1 MAEAVRVPRQGRPKN
16 RAKEKKRKSTQESQ
30 VQEPDDVFLPPVPE
44 VSSPDSKKQ
53 VEHPGEFTEICL
65 CDEAEGEKATNDVCD
80 IPQGNLPSAGEGSS
94 ATLEPP
100 TAAEVL
106 KADPSHEECE
116 GDVEKS
122 GEGKLDEPQ
131 SPVEAAAGGSG
142 TSVLSGT
149 FHSHAVGSGA
159 ALGFVEDKGTE
170 NLDDAHNRLVC
181 SSEKLPSHLSQLSK
195 TSRTCFQ
202 HPGLKP
208 IYPDLAADLS
218 YERTTVIAVEP
229 LLHSER
235 LYPELPTEPE
245 LVPFTREQLKIF
257 EPCSWLE
264 NVDSYAEEF
273 ESMAHQDRH
282 EFYELLLNYMR
293 CRKQLLLAE
302 AELQVMTT
310 DCQNV
315 KGRLWIIKEEQK
327 TVQGV
332 CADQCKVTGH
342 HRYQRVELNENVLG
356 ELKKLFEA
364 KAEHVHQ
371 ALALHLYTS
380 VLAQLQVESYIYKLL
395 SSSTLLR
402 SVALQQKEQA
412 SKQSENLSS
421 DLGHLKE
428 CISVLFSFTRRIIED
443 PQFQS
448 DLHKWLQRLVS
459 VLQRIGCPGDHLFLF
474 NHILRCPA
482 GISEWAVPFI
492 QIKVL
497 DHPSGVF
504 HFMQSLALLMSPVK
518 NRMDFMCHMKP
529 SERKSSS
536 SSGKESG
543 NWTLVDEGGEED
555 EDPETSW
562 VLLLEDDLIALLSQF
577 PFHELFQQFLG
588 FKPGGAYFPEKT
600 TPQEMMKIFAFAN
613 SLVELLSVGLETFN
627 RARYRQFVKR
637 IGQLIKMTLCH
648 VSDHWAQYVSS
659 NKQYGS
665 VAHPYSVE
673 KLQLEFDEL
682 FFRTVL
688 HVLKAKRLGV
698 WLFMSEMPYGTLS
711 SNMLWRLFFVMH
723 CAENEHLEKLCSNLQ
738 PADFKQRLKDPE
750 HLENFEKYL
759 KSMNCSEEI
768 CLLTTFAQM
777 AQIKRADVDEDFIK
791 IIVLEIYEV
800 SYVSLS
806 TRETFSKVGRELLGS
821 IASIHTQIISVLLDR
836 IRETIEKV
844 GMVSLYLFKELP
856 MYLWKPSSSEI
867 AVIRDWLLNY
877 SLTTVEN
884 KLACVILEGLNWGV
898 GEHGALHLD
907 PAVHSEVALM
917 VLEAYQKYLSQKPYA
932 GLLSES
938 IKQVSYLASIV
949 RYGETP
955 ETSFNQWAWGLILRL
970 KLHRND
976 CGMQHGWLA
985 VPVPDS
991 ILDVT
996 ESVTL
1001 HPLLKAVK
1009 AGIPLGCYLAL
1020 AMTTLGHNIVKFCA
1034 EGIPLL
1040 GVLVQ
1045 SRYLRTVV
1053 HVLNKILPLFYSCQ
1067 YYLLKNEQF
1076 LSYVQLFLQLDSGVP
1091 QGMTQQVTQKVT
1103 QHLTGVN
1110 YGENVKLLSSMIQ
1123 THIFLSD
1130 QPNGVG
1136 PAGVLEFWVQVLT
1149 SQQLWHRD
1157 QATLTLLDDLCKAAF
1172 QYSQEDCVQKLLYQ
1186 QHKNALGYHCDK
1198 GLLSSLLS
1206 WIMAG
1211 NVTPSFVEGNANSS
1225 QVWFSWMVLNMESI
1239 FEEDSQLRRVVE
1251 AELVINAVTPDQAL
1265 KKAQTQL
1272 KLPIVPSLQRL
1283 MIYRWAHQALVTP
1296 ADHPLMPLI
1305 WQKFFLLYLQRPGPQ
1320 YGLPV
1325 DGCIG
1330 RRFFQSAAHVNLLSE
1345 MKQRLTEVADFHH
1358 AASKA
1363 LRMDSPAEGS
1373 DRSPETSSQSHYL
1386 TSPDLHKELVRLC
1399 NVYILWLE
1407 EESFQKGDTY
1417 IPSLPKQYDTHRL
1430 AKVMQNQQELW
1441 MEYVN
1446 IELIHHEFREA
1457 LNIWLQAEVE
1467 SHATCGSAGQTDF
1480 TNPLSAKERIMNN
1493 LKKFDTPKSPL
1504 PIQTMKA
1511 PVPVISSDSLVSHGE
1526 AIRLMR
1532 VDLNILQQ
1540 HAKTAA
1546 LWECQHV
1553 ALHSEILDKIPKLF
1567 VNREEQITL
1576 RVECRGTSNKCCQGA
1591 ALLTIQFEGKHR
1603 NESVS
1608 QQLRALRKE
1617 VRQLQAEAL
1626 KPPSSCVVE
1635 AAVHVENFITAL
1647 VNMYKV
1653 QPMPAIK
1660 QVGTSLFFTLVEYV
1674 CDETQRNPPTRLFFT
1689 SCIEILGQ
1697 VFIAGSKSECKRLL
1711 QTILKNRRLCTLLS
1725 PYFTPGASTSE
1736 FVALYEKVIG
1746 CLNEDSNEV
1755 VFMLLTKFDFTQ
1767 WLSTAKPPLA
1777 ERTKLLES
1785 IHLALT
1791 ACGLE
1796 PEEDILMPFNIFCK
1810 HWTNLLQYQFPD
1822 HYSDFLRLFVASSS
1836 DQLISPDCWKASLK
1850 ALGCDSSV
1858 AEQGSFKKSDSTE
1871 SPMLGDAVKTLLS
1884 AEQVKETIEWLS
1896 TCFCKLRLT
1905 SADFRTFGL
1914 FSKWS
1919 PYVAEV
1925 NKFLEY
1931 LIKQLID
1938 TEVANAAQEP
1948 VGSDRIL
1955 AALQSLYSVIAGL
1968 FKPWILVL
1976 YKDDSS
1982 NQPCYPWLECDSPV
1996 ASSMV
2001 SLFTDCI
2008 KLLHERFKDKLLPS
2022 HHGALWLHLIHYCE
2036 YCTAPKMP
2044 EFILYTF
2051 HTAFRRLPWKE
2062 MHPDQM
2068 LMEEFFKVERGSPK
2082 SCFLFLGC
2090 VLCEINWVS
2099 VLSDAWNPSPHPQ
2112 THNMIVCLLYMM
2124 VLLAKEEQLIGEEE
2138 SPLINLLGQTSS
2150 LPWQLVGISSY
2161 QSIISYCNSH
2171 YPPSVILDKNV
2182 ASELIMK
2189 LLKIS
2194 AGFGASSD
2202 SHIHLD
2208 ATLKCQAYIRQVVQ
2222 FLSTL
2227 EQSGKITLGVLEQ
2240 EMCKLLDDVVVFNPP
2255 DMDLQTRHMALS
2267 SLFTETLMMM
2277 NNSSVTT
2284 AESLR
2289 GSLRKW
2295 IDSKVQ
2301 GLLAMPLL
2309 TAACQSLAS
2318 VRHMAEATEAC
2329 ITAYFNADFPH
2340 HQDLGWGPILASL
2353 QVPELTMEDFLQECL
2368 SLGSYLTLYVY
2379 LLQCLNTDQ
2388 TLTNERKILLT
2399 INKWLEQVYPS
2410 SAKEE
2415 AKLFLWWH
2423 KAMQLSLIQVE
2434 QDDTILMESVIR
2446 TLLSIQSRQSQLAEE
2461 RINSGILGAIG
2472 LGRRSPLSPRFRVVA
2487 RSLSAFLLVQIPADS
2502 QVRLNAG
2509 SDPRLSLKAQQALNA
2524 LESMASNKQYMDYQ
2538 EQLSQASEFIRHPE
2552 HCLQDGNTLLSIL
2565 INTLYPEVHYLD
2577 SIR

>member
-1 MAEAVRVPRQGRPKN
+1 MAEAVRPPRRGRARP
-16 RAKEKKRKSTQESQ
+16 KEKKKRSSEEPQ
-30 VQEPDDVFLPPVPE
+30 VQEPDDVFLPPMAE
-44 VSSPDSKKQ
+44 GSSQARTVQ
-53 VEHPGEFTEICL
+53 VEHPEEFTEIQL
-65 CDEAEGEKATNDVCD
+65 RDEVDNRRIINDVSD
-80 IPQGNLPSAGEGSS
+80 IPQSHLSS
-94 ATLEPP
+94 ANEGALAVSLEPP
-100 TAAEVL
+100 RDAEEA
-106 KADPSHEECE
+106 KADPPQEECV

-122 GEGKLDEPQ
+122 KLDKSQ
-131 SPVEAAAGGSG
+131 SSVEAVDSGSRNSDLLRSTIQSSAAAPL
-142 TSVLSGT
+142 SVM
-149 FHSHAVGSGA
+149 
-159 ALGFVEDKGTE
+159 GFVQGRRAE
-170 NLDDAHNRLVC
+170 NRQDFRDPLSC
-181 SSEKLPSHLSQLSK
+181 SLEKLPLSTSQRSEKSK
-195 TSRTCFQ
+195 VCVPR
-202 HPGLKP
+202 PV
-208 IYPDLAADLS
+208 YPDLSLELS
-218 YERTTVIAVEP
+218 YEKPTIMAVKP
-229 LLHSER
+229 LLHHER
-235 LYPELPTEPE
+235 LYPELPSEPE

-273 ESMAHQDRH
+273 ESVAHQDRH

-302 AELQVMTT
+302 AELQAMTT

-315 KGRLWIIKEEQK
+315 KGRLWTLKEQQK

-342 HRYQRVELNENVLG
+342 HRYQTVELNESVLG

-371 ALALHLYTS
+371 TLALHSYTS
-380 VLAQLQVESYIYKLL
+380 VLSRLQVESYVYRLL
-395 SSSTLLR
+395 SSSSLLR
-402 SVALQQKEQA
+402 SVALQQQEQVL
-412 SKQSENLSS
+412 KQTENLSS
-421 DLGHLKE
+421 DLSHLKE
-428 CISVLFSFTRRIIED
+428 CISVLFSFTRRVIED
-443 PQFQS
+443 PQFHS
-448 DLHKWLQRLVS
+448 DLLMWLQRLVS

-482 GISEWAVPFI
+482 GISEWACPFI
-492 QIKVL
+492 QIKVFGN
-497 DHPSGVF
+497 PSGVF

-518 NRMDFMCHMKP
+518 NRVDFMCHMKP
-529 SERKSSS
+529 IERKNSS

-562 VLLLEDDLIALLSQF
+562 ILLLEDDLIALLSQF

-588 FKPGGAYFPEKT
+588 FTSEGAYFPEKT
-600 TPQEMMKIFAFAN
+600 SPQKMMKIFAFAN

-648 VSDHWAQYVSS
+648 VSDHWAQYVSG
-659 NKQYGS
+659 NKQYGL
-665 VAHPYSVE
+665 VEHPYSVE

-682 FFRTVL
+682 FFRAVL

-711 SNMLWRLFFVMH
+711 SSMLWRLFFVMH
-723 CAENEHLEKLCSNLQ
+723 CAENEHLEQLCSTLQ
-738 PADFKQRLKDPE
+738 PADYKQRLRDPE
-750 HLENFEKYL
+750 HLAQFEKYL
-759 KSMNCSEEI
+759 QSMNCSEEI

-777 AQIKRADVDEDFIK
+777 AQTKRADVDEDFIK

-806 TRETFSKVGRELLGS
+806 TRETFSKVGRELLGA

-856 MYLWKPSSSEI
+856 LYLWKPSSSEI
-867 AVIRDWLLNY
+867 ALIRDWLLNY
-877 SLTTVEN
+877 SLTAVEN
-884 KLACVILEGLNWGV
+884 KLACIILEGLNWGF
-898 GEHGALHLD
+898 GEHQNTLHLD

-932 GLLSES
+932 GLLSEG

-955 ETSFNQWAWGLILRL
+955 ETSFNQWAWSLVLRL

-976 CGMQHGWLA
+976 RGVQQSGLA
-985 VPVPDS
+985 VPVCDS
-991 ILDVT
+991 ALDT
-996 ESVTL
+996 AESVML

-1009 AGIPLGCYLAL
+1009 ANVPIGCYLAL
-1020 AMTTLGHNIVKFCA
+1020 AMTTLGHSIEKFCA

-1045 SRYLRTVV
+1045 SRHLRTVV
-1053 HVLNKILPLFYSCQ
+1053 HVLDKILPLFYSCQ

-1076 LSYVQLFLQLDSGVP
+1076 LSYVELFLHLDSGVP
-1091 QGMTQQVTQKVT
+1091 QGVTQQVTHKVT

-1130 QPNGVG
+1130 HPNGVG
-1136 PAGVLEFWVQVLT
+1136 PAAVLEFWVQVLT

-1157 QATLTLLDDLCKAAF
+1157 WATLCLLDELCKAAF

-1198 GLLSSLLS
+1198 GMLSSLVS
-1206 WIMAG
+1206 WIVAG
-1211 NVTPSFVEGNANSS
+1211 NVTPSFLEGNANSS
-1225 QVWFSWMVLNMESI
+1225 QVWFAWTVLNMESI

-1251 AELVINAVTPDQAL
+1251 GELVINALTPDQAL

-1283 MIYRWAHQALVTP
+1283 MIYRWAHQALATP

-1305 WQKFFLLYLQRPGPQ
+1305 WQKFFFLYLHRPGPQ

-1363 LRMDSPAEGS
+1363 LRVE
-1373 DRSPETSSQSHYL
+1373 SPESNDKSPEKTSCSPDYL
-1386 TSPDLHKELVRLC
+1386 TSPELHKELVRLC
-1399 NVYILWLE
+1399 NVLILWLE
-1407 EESFQKGDTY
+1407 DENFQKGDTY
-1417 IPSLPKQYDTHRL
+1417 IPSLPKQYDAHRL
-1430 AKVMQNQQELW
+1430 AKVMQNQQDLW

-1446 IELIHHEFREA
+1446 VELIHHEFQEA
-1457 LNIWLQAEVE
+1457 LNLWLQVQLE
-1467 SHATCGSAGQTDF
+1467 SHPACASAGETDF
-1480 TNPLSAKERIMNN
+1480 TNPLSAKVRIMNN
-1493 LKKFDTPKSPL
+1493 LKKLDTPKPPL
-1504 PIQTMKA
+1504 PLQTMKA
-1511 PVPVISSDSLVSHGE
+1511 PVPVISSATLVSQKD
-1526 AIRLMR
+1526 AIQLMR
-1532 VDLNILQQ
+1532 RDLKILQQ

-1546 LWECQHV
+1546 LWESQHV
-1553 ALHSEILDKIPKLF
+1553 ALNSEILDTVPKLY

-1576 RVECRGTSNKCCQGA
+1576 HLECRGTSNKGCQGA
-1591 ALLTIQFEGKHR
+1591 AQLTIQFEGKHK
-1603 NESVS
+1603 NEAVS
-1608 QQLRALRKE
+1608 QQLHALRKE
-1617 VRQLQAEAL
+1617 VRQLQAEAM
-1626 KPPSSCVVE
+1626 KPPSLGVVE

-1647 VNMYKV
+1647 INIYKV

-1660 QVGTSLFFTLVEYV
+1660 KVGIGLFFTLVEYV
-1674 CDETQRNPPTRLFFT
+1674 CDETQRNPPTRQFFT

-1697 VFIAGSKSECKRLL
+1697 VFISGTKSECKHLL
-1711 QTILKNRRLCTLLS
+1711 QTILQNRRLCTLLS
-1725 PYFTPGASTSE
+1725 PYFTPGASPSE
-1736 FVALYEKVIG
+1736 FVTLYKKVVAF
-1746 CLNEDSNEV
+1746 LSEDNSDV
-1755 VFMLLTKFDFTQ
+1755 VFMLLTKFDLTQ
-1767 WLSTAKPPLA
+1767 WLSMAKPPLS
-1777 ERTKLLES
+1777 ERTQLLES
-1785 IHLALT
+1785 IHLALS

-1822 HYSDFLRLFVASSS
+1822 HYSDFLRLFVQSSS
-1836 DQLISPDCWKASLK
+1836 EQLLSPDCWKASLQ
-1850 ALGCDSSV
+1850 ALRCDSAV
-1858 AEQGSFKKSDSTE
+1858 AEQGSFKKSDSVE
-1871 SPMLGDAVKTLLS
+1871 GSVMRDAAKTLLS
-1884 AEQVKETIEWLS
+1884 IEQVRETIEWLS
-1896 TCFCKLRLT
+1896 TSFCKLRL
-1905 SADFRTFGL
+1905 SSVDFRTFGL
-1914 FSKWS
+1914 FSKWT

-1925 NKFLEY
+1925 KTFLEY

-1938 TEVANAAQEP
+1938 TEVANLAQEP
-1948 VGSDRIL
+1948 VGSSRIL
-1955 AALQSLYSVIAGL
+1955 AAIQSLYSVIAGL

-1976 YKDDSS
+1976 EKEDSS
-1982 NQPCYPWLECDSPV
+1982 SQPCYPWLESDTPV
-1996 ASSMV
+1996 ASTMV
-2001 SLFTDCI
+2001 CLFADCI
-2008 KLLHERFKDKLLPS
+2008 KFLHESFKEKLLPS
-2022 HHGALWLHLIHYCE
+2022 HHGALWLHLMYYCE
-2036 YCTAPKMP
+2036 CCTAPKMP
-2044 EFILYTF
+2044 EFILYAF
-2051 HTAFRRLPWKE
+2051 HTEFRRLPWKE

-2068 LMEEFFKVERGSPK
+2068 LMEEFFKIERGSPK
-2082 SCFLFLGC
+2082 SCFLFLGY
-2090 VLCEINWVS
+2090 VLCEVNWVS
-2099 VLSDAWNPSPHPQ
+2099 VLSDAWNPNPHPQ
-2112 THNMIVCLLYMM
+2112 THSMIVCLLYMM

-2161 QSIISYCNSH
+2161 ESIISYCNSH
-2171 YPPSVILDKNV
+2171 YPPSVILAKD
-2182 ASELIMK
+2182 AGAELIVK

-2208 ATLKCQAYIRQVVQ
+2208 ATLKCRVYIRQVVQ

-2227 EQSGKITLGVLEQ
+2227 EQSGKITLAVLEQ
-2240 EMCKLLDDVVVFNPP
+2240 EMAKLLDDVVIFNPP
-2255 DMDLQTRHMALS
+2255 DMDLQTRHLALS
-2267 SLFTETLMMM
+2267 SLFTETLMML
-2277 NNSSVTT
+2277 NNSSIAM

-2289 GSLRKW
+2289 SSLRKW
-2295 IDSKVQ
+2295 IDSRVQ

-2309 TAACQSLAS
+2309 TAACHSLAS
-2318 VRHMAEATEAC
+2318 VRHMAETTEAC
-2329 ITAYFNADFPH
+2329 ITSYFSDDSPH
-2340 HQDLGWGPILASL
+2340 CQELGWGPILASL
-2353 QVPELTMEDFLQECL
+2353 QVPELTMEEFLQECL

-2388 TLTNERKILLT
+2388 TLTNEMKILLT
-2399 INKWLEQVYPS
+2399 ISKWLEQVYPS

-2423 KAMQLSLIQVE
+2423 KAIQLSLVQLE
-2434 QDDTILMESVIR
+2434 QDDPILIESVIR
-2446 TLLSIQSRQSQLAEE
+2446 TLLSIQARQSQLAEE
-2461 RINSGILGAIG
+2461 RLTSGILGAIG
-2472 LGRRSPLSPRFRVVA
+2472 LGRKSPLSPRFRVVA
-2487 RSLSAFLLVQIPADS
+2487 RSLSTFLLVQIPAES
-2502 QVRLNAG
+2502 QVRLKAG
-2509 SDPRLSLKAQQALNA
+2509 LEPRLSQKAQQALSA
-2524 LESMASNKQYMDYQ
+2524 LEAMSSNKQYMDYQ
-2538 EQLSQASEFIRHPE
+2538 EQLSQASLFIKHPE
-2552 HCLQDGNTLLSIL
+2552 HCLQDGNNLLSL
-2565 INTLYPEVHYLD
+2565 LVNTLYPEVHFLD

>member
-1 MAEAVRVPRQGRPKN
+1 
-16 RAKEKKRKSTQESQ
+16 EKKKKSGEESQ
-30 VQEPDDVFLPPVPE
+30 VQGPDDVFLLPLAEGPSQGRE
-44 VSSPDSKKQ
+44 VQ
-53 VEHPGEFTEICL
+53 VEHPGEFTEIRL
-65 CDEAEGEKATNDVCD
+65 RDEVEDEKTVNNVCD
-80 IPQGNLPSAGEGSS
+80 IPQSHLPSASK
-94 ATLEPP
+94 AALTAPLEPP
-100 TAAEVL
+100 TGAEEFKAA
-106 KADPSHEECE
+106 PSHEECG
-116 GDVEKS
+116 GDAEKS
-122 GEGKLDEPQ
+122 GKGELDKPHRAA
-131 SPVEAAAGGSG
+131 EAVASGSRNPDI
-142 TSVLSGT
+142 LSST
-149 FHSHAVGSGA
+149 FQPGATGSQTV
-159 ALGFVEDKGTE
+159 LGFVRDRGAE
-170 NLDDAHNRLVC
+170 NVQDARRPLAG
-181 SSEKLPSHLSQLSK
+181 SSEKLPPSTSQLPEKSK
-195 TSRTCFQ
+195 ACVQR
-202 HPGLKP
+202 PGLRSV
-208 IYPDLAADLS
+208 YPDLSAELS
-218 YERTTVIAVEP
+218 YERPTVMAVKP
-229 LLHSER
+229 LLHHER
-235 LYPELPTEPE
+235 LYPELPSEPE

-273 ESMAHQDRH
+273 ESVAHQDRH

-302 AELQVMTT
+302 AELQAMTT

-315 KGRLWIIKEEQK
+315 KGRLWTFKEQQK

-342 HRYQRVELNENVLG
+342 HRYQTVELNEGVLG

-371 ALALHLYTS
+371 TLALHSYTS
-380 VLAQLQVESYIYKLL
+380 VLSRLQVESYVYRLL
-395 SSSTLLR
+395 SSSSLLR
-402 SVALQQKEQA
+402 SVALQQQEQV

-421 DLGHLKE
+421 DLSHLKE
-428 CISVLFSFTRRIIED
+428 CISVLFSFSRRVIED

-448 DLHKWLQRLVS
+448 DLLMWLQRLGS

-482 GISEWAVPFI
+482 GISEWACPFI

-497 DHPSGVF
+497 DNPSGVF

-518 NRMDFMCHMKP
+518 NRVDFMCHMKP
-529 SERKSSS
+529 RERKSSS

-562 VLLLEDDLIALLSQF
+562 ILLSEDDLIALLSQF

-588 FKPGGAYFPEKT
+588 FTSGGGYFPEET

-613 SLVELLSVGLETFN
+613 SLVELLSAGLETFN

-637 IGQLIKMTLCH
+637 IGHLIKMTLCH
-648 VSDHWAQYVSS
+648 VSDHWAQYVSGYR
-659 NKQYGS
+659 QYGS
-665 VAHPYSVE
+665 VAHPYSLE

-682 FFRTVL
+682 FFRAVL

-711 SNMLWRLFFVMH
+711 SSMLWRLFFVMH
-723 CAENEHLEKLCSNLQ
+723 CAENEHLEKLCSALQ
-738 PADFKQRLKDPE
+738 PADCKQRLQDPQ
-750 HLENFEKYL
+750 HLEHFEKYL
-759 KSMNCSEEI
+759 QSMNSSEEI

-777 AQIKRADVDEDFIK
+777 AQTKRADEDFIK

-806 TRETFSKVGRELLGS
+806 TRETFSKVGRELLGA
-821 IASIHTQIISVLLDR
+821 IASIHTQIISILLDR

-856 MYLWKPSSSEI
+856 LYLWKPSPSEV
-867 AVIRDWLLNY
+867 ALIRDWLLNH

-884 KLACVILEGLNWGV
+884 KLACILLEGLNWGF
-898 GEHGALHLD
+898 GEQQNALHLD
-907 PAVHSEVALM
+907 PTVHSEVALM

-955 ETSFNQWAWGLILRL
+955 ESSFNQWAWSLILRL

-976 CGMQHGWLA
+976 RGVQQGGPP
-985 VPVPDS
+985 VPVCDS
-991 ILDVT
+991 SLDAA

-1009 AGIPLGCYLAL
+1009 ANIPIGCYLAL
-1020 AMTTLGHNIVKFCA
+1020 AMTSLGHCIEKFCA

-1045 SRYLRTVV
+1045 SRHLRTVV
-1053 HVLNKILPLFYSCQ
+1053 HVLDKILPLFYSCQ

-1076 LSYVQLFLQLDSGVP
+1076 LSYIQLFLHLDSGVP
-1091 QGMTQQVTQKVT
+1091 QGVTQQVTHKVT

-1123 THIFLSD
+1123 THIFVSD

-1136 PAGVLEFWVQVLT
+1136 PAAVLEFWVQVLT

-1157 QATLTLLDDLCKAAF
+1157 RATLCLLDDLCKAAF

-1198 GLLSSLLS
+1198 GLLSSFVG
-1206 WIMAG
+1206 WIVAG
-1211 NVTPSFVEGNANSS
+1211 NVTPSFVEGNANPS
-1225 QVWFSWMVLNMESI
+1225 QVWFSWMVLNVESI

-1251 AELVINAVTPDQAL
+1251 GELVINALTPDQAL
-1265 KKAQTQL
+1265 KKAQALL

-1283 MIYRWAHQALVTP
+1283 MIYRWAHQALATP

-1305 WQKFFLLYLQRPGPQ
+1305 WQKFFLLYLHRPGPQ

-1330 RRFFQSAAHVNLLSE
+1330 RRFFQSAAHVNLLNE
-1345 MKQRLTEVADFHH
+1345 MKQRLIEVADFHH
-1358 AASKA
+1358 TASKA
-1363 LRMDSPAEGS
+1363 LRVESPAEGT
-1373 DRSPETSSQSHYL
+1373 DRSPEKASCSSEYL
-1386 TSPDLHKELVRLC
+1386 TSPELHKELVRLC
-1399 NVYILWLE
+1399 NVLVLWLE

-1417 IPSLPKQYDTHRL
+1417 IPSLPKQYDVHRL
-1430 AKVMQNQQELW
+1430 AKVMQNQQDLW

-1446 IELIHHEFREA
+1446 VELIHHEFQEA
-1457 LNIWLQAEVE
+1457 LNLWLQVQLE
-1467 SHATCGSAGQTDF
+1467 SHTTCVPAGQTDF
-1480 TNPLSAKERIMNN
+1480 TNPLSAKERIINN
-1493 LKKFDTPKSPL
+1493 LKKFDTPKPPL
-1504 PIQTMKA
+1504 PLQTMKA
-1511 PVPVISSDSLVSHGE
+1511 PVPVISSASLVSQKE
-1526 AIRLMR
+1526 AIQLMR
-1532 VDLNILQQ
+1532 TDLNILQQ
-1540 HAKTAA
+1540 HARTAA
-1546 LWECQHV
+1546 LWESQHV
-1553 ALHSEILDKIPKLF
+1553 ALNNEILDTVPKLF

-1576 RVECRGTSNKCCQGA
+1576 HLECRGTSSKGCQGA
-1591 ALLTIQFEGKHR
+1591 ALLTIQFEGKHK
-1603 NESVS
+1603 NEAVS
-1608 QQLRALRKE
+1608 QQLHALRKE
-1617 VRQLQAEAL
+1617 VRQLQAEAT
-1626 KPPSSCVVE
+1626 KPPSLGVVE

-1647 VNMYKV
+1647 INIYKV
-1653 QPMPAIK
+1653 QPLPAIK
-1660 QVGTSLFFTLVEYV
+1660 KVGISLFFTLVEYV
-1674 CDETQRNPPTRLFFT
+1674 CDETQRNPPTRQFFT

-1697 VFIAGSKSECKRLL
+1697 VFISGTKSECRHLL
-1711 QTILKNRRLCTLLS
+1711 QTILQNRRLCTLLS
-1725 PYFTPGASTSE
+1725 PYFTPVASLSE
-1736 FVALYEKVIG
+1736 FVTLYEKVVAF
-1746 CLNEDSNEV
+1746 LSEDNSDV
-1755 VFMLLTKFDFTQ
+1755 VFMLLTKFDLVQ
-1767 WLSTAKPPLA
+1767 WLSLAKPPLA

-1785 IHLALT
+1785 IHLALN

-1822 HYSDFLRLFVASSS
+1822 HYSDFLRLFVQSSS
-1836 DQLISPDCWKASLK
+1836 EQLLSPDCWKASLQ
-1850 ALGCDSSV
+1850 ALGCDSRV
-1858 AEQGSFKKSDSTE
+1858 TEQGSFRKGDSPET
-1871 SPMLGDAVKTLLS
+1871 PVLRDAAKTLLS
-1884 AEQVKETIEWLS
+1884 TEQVRETIEWLS
-1896 TCFCKLRLT
+1896 TSFCKLRLA
-1905 SADFRTFGL
+1905 SVDFRTFGL

-1925 NKFLEY
+1925 NVFLEY
-1931 LIKQLID
+1931 LVKRLID
-1938 TEVANAAQEP
+1938 SEVANLSQEP
-1948 VGSDRIL
+1948 VGSSTII
-1955 AALQSLYSVIAGL
+1955 AALQSLYSAIAGL

-1976 YKDDSS
+1976 DKEDAS
-1982 NQPCYPWLECDSPV
+1982 NQPCYPWLESDTPI
-1996 ASSMV
+1996 ASTVV

-2008 KLLHERFKDKLLPS
+2008 KLLHESFKEKLLPS
-2022 HHGALWLHLIHYCE
+2022 HHGALWLHLMHYCE
-2036 YCTAPKMP
+2036 CCTAPKMP
-2044 EFILYTF
+2044 EFILYAF
-2051 HTAFRRLPWKE
+2051 HTEFKRLPWKE

-2068 LMEEFFKVERGSPK
+2068 LMEEFFKIERGSPK
-2082 SCFLFLGC
+2082 SCFLFLGY

-2099 VLSDAWNPSPHPQ
+2099 VLSDAWNPNPHPQ
-2112 THNMIVCLLYMM
+2112 THSMIVCLLYMM

-2171 YPPSVILDKNV
+2171 YPPSVILAKD
-2182 ASELIMK
+2182 AAAELIVK

-2208 ATLKCQAYIRQVVQ
+2208 ATLKCRAYIRQVVQ

-2227 EQSGKITLGVLEQ
+2227 EQSGKITLAVLEQ
-2240 EMCKLLDDVVVFNPP
+2240 EMAKLLDDVVIFNPP
-2255 DMDLQTRHMALS
+2255 DMDLQMRHLALS

-2277 NNSSVTT
+2277 NNSSITT

-2289 GSLRKW
+2289 GTLRRW
-2295 IDSKVQ
+2295 IEGKVH

-2318 VRHMAEATEAC
+2318 VRHMAETTEAC
-2329 ITAYFNADFPH
+2329 ITAYFSEDFPH
-2340 HQDLGWGPILASL
+2340 HQDLGWGPVLASL
-2353 QVPELTMEDFLQECL
+2353 QVPELTMEEFLQECL

-2379 LLQCLNTDQ
+2379 LLQCLNSDQ
-2388 TLTNERKILLT
+2388 TVTNEMKILLT
-2399 INKWLEQVYPS
+2399 ISKWLEQVYPS

-2434 QDDTILMESVIR
+2434 QDDAVLIESVIR
-2446 TLLSIQSRQSQLAEE
+2446 TLLSIQGRQSQLAEE
-2461 RINSGILGAIG
+2461 RLTSGILGAIG

-2487 RSLSAFLLVQIPADS
+2487 RSLSAFLLVQIPAES
-2502 QVRLNAG
+2502 QVRLKAG
-2509 SDPRLSLKAQQALNA
+2509 SEPKLSQKAEQALSA
-2524 LESMASNKQYMDYQ
+2524 LESMASNKQYMEYQ
-2538 EQLSQASEFIRHPE
+2538 EQLSQASVFIRHPE
-2552 HCLQDGNTLLSIL
+2552 HCLRDGNNLLAL
-2565 INTLYPEVHYLD
+2565 LVNTLYPEVHYLD
-2577 SIR
+2577 TIR

>member
-1 MAEAVRVPRQGRPKN
+1 MAEAVRAPRRGRPKGK
-16 RAKEKKRKSTQESQ
+16 AKEKKKRSNEDSQ
-30 VQEPDDVFLPPVPE
+30 IQEPDDVFLPPVAE
-44 VSSPDSKKQ
+44 VSSQATTVQ
-53 VEHPGEFTEICL
+53 VEQPGEFTEIKL
-65 CDEAEGEKATNDVCD
+65 SDEAEHEKAVTDSCD
-80 IPQGNLPSAGEGSS
+80 ISLSNLTLASQGSLTAAAEPSADGEE
-94 ATLEPP
+94 T
-100 TAAEVL
+100 
-106 KADPSHEECE
+106 KAGPSHEQCE

-122 GEGKLDEPQ
+122 EKSKLDKPPSFEE
-131 SPVEAAAGGSG
+131 VVAGGLGNSD
-142 TSVLSGT
+142 VLSSS
-149 FHSHAVGSGA
+149 FHSSAAVSQAVVGIARGK
-159 ALGFVEDKGTE
+159 ETE
-170 NLDDAHNRLVC
+170 NVQDTKSPLV
-181 SSEKLPSHLSQLSK
+181 SFSEKPPLSPSQPCEK
-195 TSRTCFQ
+195 SRTRV
-202 HPGLKP
+202 HRLGLKSV
-208 IYPDLAADLS
+208 YPDLSTELS
-218 YERTTVIAVEP
+218 YERPTIMAVKP
-229 LLHSER
+229 LLHNEK

-245 LVPFTREQLKIF
+245 LMPFTREQLKIF

-264 NVDSYAEEF
+264 NVDSYTEEF
-273 ESMAHQDRH
+273 ESVAHQDRH

-302 AELQVMTT
+302 AELQAMTT
-310 DCQNV
+310 DCQNI
-315 KGRLWIIKEEQK
+315 KGRLWTFKEEQK

-342 HRYQRVELNENVLG
+342 HRYQTVEMNGSVLG

-371 ALALHLYTS
+371 TLALHSYTS
-380 VLAQLQVESYIYKLL
+380 VLSRLQVESYVYRLL
-395 SSSTLLR
+395 NSSSLLR
-402 SVALQQKEQA
+402 SVALQQQEQV

-421 DLGHLKE
+421 DLSHLKE
-428 CISVLFSFTRRIIED
+428 CISVLFSFTRRVIED
-443 PQFQS
+443 PQFKS
-448 DLHKWLQRLVS
+448 DLLMWLQRLVS

-482 GISEWAVPFI
+482 GIGEWAVPFI

-497 DHPSGVF
+497 DNPSGVF

-518 NRMDFMCHMKP
+518 NRVEFMCHMKP
-529 SERKSSS
+529 NERKSSS

-562 VLLLEDDLIALLSQF
+562 ILLLEDDLIVLLSQF
-577 PFHELFQQFLG
+577 PFHELFQHFLG
-588 FKPGGAYFPEKT
+588 FKSAGTYFPEKT
-600 TPQEMMKIFAFAN
+600 TSQEMMKIFAFAN

-648 VSDHWAQYVSS
+648 VSDHWAQYISG
-659 NKQYGS
+659 NKKYGS
-665 VAHPYSVE
+665 IGHPYSMD

-682 FFRTVL
+682 FFRAVL

-711 SNMLWRLFFVMH
+711 SNMLWKLFFVMH
-723 CAENEHLEKLCSNLQ
+723 SAESENLEKLCSTLQ
-738 PADFKQRLKDPE
+738 PADCKQRLEDPQ
-750 HLENFEKYL
+750 HLESFEKYL
-759 KSMNCSEEI
+759 QSMNCSEEI

-777 AQIKRADVDEDFIK
+777 AQTKRADVDEDFIK

-806 TRETFSKVGRELLGS
+806 TRETFSKVGRELLGA
-821 IASIHTQIISVLLDR
+821 IASVHTQIISVLLDR
-836 IRETIEKV
+836 VKETIERV

-856 MYLWKPSSSEI
+856 LYLWKPSSSEI
-867 AVIRDWLLNY
+867 ALIRDWLLNY

-884 KLACVILEGLNWGV
+884 KLACIILEGLNWGLD
-898 GEHGALHLD
+898 EQKDALHLD
-907 PAVHSEVALM
+907 PAIHSEVALM
-917 VLEAYQKYLSQKPYA
+917 VLEAYLKYLSQKPYA

-955 ETSFNQWAWGLILRL
+955 ESSFNQWAWGLILRL

-976 CGMQHGWLA
+976 RGIQCGWPA
-985 VPVPDS
+985 VPVSDS
-991 ILDVT
+991 VLDVT
-996 ESVTL
+996 ESITL

-1009 AGIPLGCYLAL
+1009 AGIPIGCYLAL
-1020 AMTTLGHNIVKFCA
+1020 AMTTLGHSIEKFCA

-1053 HVLNKILPLFYSCQ
+1053 HVLDKVLPIFYSCQ

-1076 LSYVQLFLQLDSGVP
+1076 LSHVQLFLQLDSGVP
-1091 QGMTQQVTQKVT
+1091 QGMTQQVTHKVT
-1103 QHLTGVN
+1103 QHLTGAS
-1110 YGENVKLLSSMIQ
+1110 YGENVKLLNSMIQ
-1123 THIFLSD
+1123 THIFRSG

-1136 PAGVLEFWVQVLT
+1136 PTAVLEFWVQVLI

-1157 QATLTLLDDLCKAAF
+1157 QATLYLLDHLCKAAF
-1172 QYSQEDCVQKLLYQ
+1172 QYSQEDCIQKLLYQ
-1186 QHKNALGYHCDK
+1186 QHK
-1198 GLLSSLLS
+1198 
-1206 WIMAG
+1206 
-1211 NVTPSFVEGNANSS
+1211 
-1225 QVWFSWMVLNMESI
+1225 VWFSWMVLNIESI

-1251 AELVINAVTPDQAL
+1251 GELIINDLSPDQAL

-1272 KLPIVPSLQRL
+1272 KLPVVPSLQRL
-1283 MIYRWAHQALVTP
+1283 MIYRWAHQALATP

-1305 WQKFFLLYLQRPGPQ
+1305 WQKFFLLYLHRPGPQ

-1330 RRFFQSAAHVNLLSE
+1330 KRFFQSAAHVNLLNE

-1363 LRMDSPAEGS
+1363 LKVESPVKSS
-1373 DRSPETSSQSHYL
+1373 DRSPEKASCLPGHL
-1386 TSPDLHKELVRLC
+1386 TSPELHKELVRLC
-1399 NVYILWLE
+1399 NVFVLWLE

-1417 IPSLPKQYDTHRL
+1417 IPSLPKQYDAHRL
-1430 AKVMQNQQELW
+1430 AKIMQNQQDLW

-1446 IELIHHEFREA
+1446 IELIHHEFQEA
-1457 LNIWLQAEVE
+1457 INLWTRAQLE
-1467 SHATCGSAGQTDF
+1467 SYTPAAISAGQTDF

-1493 LKKFDTPKSPL
+1493 LKKFDLPKPPL
-1504 PIQTMKA
+1504 SLQPMKA
-1511 PVPVISSDSLVSHGE
+1511 PVPVISSASLINQKE
-1526 AIRLMR
+1526 AIQLTHT
-1532 VDLNILQQ
+1532 DLKVLQG

-1546 LWECQHV
+1546 LWESQHV
-1553 ALHSEILDKIPKLF
+1553 ALNSEILDTIPKLY

-1576 RVECRGTSNKCCQGA
+1576 HLECRGASSKGCQGA
-1591 ALLTIQFEGKHR
+1591 ALVTIQFEGKHK
-1603 NESVS
+1603 NEAVS
-1608 QQLRALRKE
+1608 QQLHALRKE
-1617 VRQLQAEAL
+1617 VRQLQAEAT
-1626 KPPSSCVVE
+1626 KPPSLGVVE
-1635 AAVHVENFITAL
+1635 AAVHVENFITTL
-1647 VNMYKV
+1647 INIYKV

-1660 QVGTSLFFTLVEYV
+1660 KVGISLFFVVVEYV
-1674 CDETQRNPPTRLFFT
+1674 CDETQRNPPTRQFFT

-1697 VFIAGSKSECKRLL
+1697 VFISGTKSECKRLL
-1711 QTILKNRRLCTLLS
+1711 QTILHNRRLCTLLS
-1725 PYFTPGASTSE
+1725 PYFTPVASPDE
-1736 FVALYEKVIG
+1736 FVALYEKVVTF
-1746 CLNEDSNEV
+1746 LSEDNSDV
-1755 VFMLLTKFDFTQ
+1755 VFMLLTKFDLMQ
-1767 WLSTAKPPLA
+1767 WLNVTKPPLS
-1777 ERTKLLES
+1777 ERTRLLES
-1785 IHLALT
+1785 IHLALN

-1796 PEEDILMPFNIFCK
+1796 PEEDILMPFNIFCN

-1822 HYSDFLRLFVASSS
+1822 HYSDFLRLFVQSSS
-1836 DQLISPDCWKASLK
+1836 EQLLSPDCWKAALK
-1850 ALGCDSSV
+1850 ALGCGSPM
-1858 AEQGSFKKSDSTE
+1858 AEQGSFKKSDCTE
-1871 SPMLGDAVKTLLS
+1871 SPVLRDAGEILLS
-1884 AEQVKETIEWLS
+1884 AEQVRETIEWLS
-1896 TCFCKLRLT
+1896 TSFCKLRLA
-1905 SADFRTFGL
+1905 SVDFRTFGL
-1914 FSKWS
+1914 YSKWS

-1925 NKFLEY
+1925 NTFLEY
-1931 LIKQLID
+1931 LIKRLVE
-1938 TEVANAAQEP
+1938 TEVVSLAQEP
-1948 VGSDRIL
+1948 VGSNRVL

-1976 YKDDSS
+1976 DKEDAS
-1982 NQPCYPWLECDSPV
+1982 NQPCYPWLESDTPA

-2001 SLFTDCI
+2001 RLFTDCI
-2008 KLLHERFKDKLLPS
+2008 KLLHESFKDKLLPS
-2022 HHGALWLHLIHYCE
+2022 HHSALWLHLMHYCGC
-2036 YCTAPKMP
+2036 CTAPKMP

-2051 HTAFRRLPWKE
+2051 HTEFRRLPWKE

-2082 SCFLFLGC
+2082 SCFLFLGY

-2099 VLSDAWNPSPHPQ
+2099 VLSDAWNPNPHPQ

-2124 VLLAKEEQLIGEEE
+2124 VLLAKEEQLIGKEE

-2171 YPPSVILDKNV
+2171 YPPSVILAKDA
-2182 ASELIMK
+2182 ASEQIVK

-2194 AGFGASSD
+2194 AGFGTSSD
-2202 SHIHLD
+2202 SHVHLD

-2227 EQSGKITLGVLEQ
+2227 EQSGKITLAVLEQ
-2240 EMCKLLDDVVVFNPP
+2240 EMSKLLDDVVIFNPP
-2255 DMDLQTRHMALS
+2255 DMDLQTRHLALS
-2267 SLFTETLMMM
+2267 SLFTETLMML

-2295 IDSKVQ
+2295 IDSKVH

-2318 VRHMAEATEAC
+2318 VRHMAETTEAC
-2329 ITAYFNADFPH
+2329 ITSYFNKDLPH
-2340 HQDLGWGPILASL
+2340 HQDLGWGPVLASL
-2353 QVPELTMEDFLQECL
+2353 QVPELTMEEFLQECL

-2388 TLTNERKILLT
+2388 TLTNEMKILIT
-2399 INKWLEQVYPS
+2399 TSKWLEQVYPS

-2423 KAMQLSLIQVE
+2423 KAMQLSLIQME
-2434 QDDTILMESVIR
+2434 QDDAIVMESVIR
-2446 TLLSIQSRQSQLAEE
+2446 TLLSIQGRQSQLAEE
-2461 RINSGILGAIG
+2461 RLTSGILGAIG
-2472 LGRRSPLSPRFRVVA
+2472 LGRRSPLSPRFRLVA
-2487 RSLSAFLLVQIPADS
+2487 RSLSTFILVQIPAEG
-2502 QVRLNAG
+2502 QVRLKAG
-2509 SDPRLSLKAQQALNA
+2509 SEPKLTQKAQQALSA
-2524 LESMASNKQYMDYQ
+2524 LEAMASNKQYMDFQ
-2538 EQLSQASEFIRHPE
+2538 EQISQASLFIKHPE
-2552 HCLQDGNTLLSIL
+2552 HCLRDGNNLLALLVNS
-2565 INTLYPEVHYLD
+2565 LYPEVHYLD
-2577 SIR
+2577 CIR

>member
-1 MAEAVRVPRQGRPKN
+1 SSQT
-16 RAKEKKRKSTQESQ
+16 RK
-30 VQEPDDVFLPPVPE
+30 V
-44 VSSPDSKKQ
+44 Q
-53 VEHPGEFTEICL
+53 VERPGEFTEIQL
-65 CDEAEGEKATNDVCD
+65 SDEVEDGKTINDVCYT
-80 IPQGNLPSAGEGSS
+80 PQSNFPSQNEGSLS

-100 TAAEVL
+100 TDTV
-106 KADPSHEECE
+106 
-116 GDVEKS
+116 V
-122 GEGKLDEPQ
+122 
-131 SPVEAAAGGSG
+131 
-142 TSVLSGT
+142 
-149 FHSHAVGSGA
+149 
-159 ALGFVEDKGTE
+159 GFVEGKGTE
-170 NLDDAHNRLVC
+170 NIQDIKNPLVC
-181 SSEKLPSHLSQLSK
+181 SSEKLPLSISQLPEKSK
-195 TSRTCFQ
+195 TRIQRSE
-202 HPGLKP
+202 LKP
-208 IYPDLAADLS
+208 VYPDLSAELS
-218 YERTTVIAVEP
+218 YERPTIIAVKP
-229 LLHSER
+229 LLHNER

-273 ESMAHQDRH
+273 ESVAHQDRH

-302 AELQVMTT
+302 AELQAMAT

-315 KGRLWIIKEEQK
+315 KGRLWTFKEEQK

-342 HRYQRVELNENVLG
+342 HRYQTVELNESVLG

-371 ALALHLYTS
+371 TLVLHSYTS
-380 VLAQLQVESYIYKLL
+380 VLSRLQVESYVYRLL
-395 SSSTLLR
+395 SSSSLLR
-402 SVALQQKEQA
+402 SVALQQQEQV
-412 SKQSENLSS
+412 SKQSESLSS

-448 DLHKWLQRLVS
+448 DLLTWLQRLVS

-482 GISEWAVPFI
+482 GISKWACPFI

-497 DHPSGVF
+497 DNPSGVF

-518 NRMDFMCHMKP
+518 NRVDFMCHMKP

-562 VLLLEDDLIALLSQF
+562 ILLLEDDLIALLSQF
-577 PFHELFQQFLG
+577 PFHELFQHFLG
-588 FKPGGAYFPEKT
+588 FKSGGAYFPEKT

-648 VSDHWAQYVSS
+648 VSDHWAQYVSG

-665 VAHPYSVE
+665 VVHPYSVE

-682 FFRTVL
+682 FFRAVL

-723 CAENEHLEKLCSNLQ
+723 CAENEHLEKLCSTLQ
-738 PADFKQRLKDPE
+738 PVDCKQRLKDPE
-750 HLENFEKYL
+750 HLETFENYL

-777 AQIKRADVDEDFIK
+777 AQTKRADVDEDFIK

-806 TRETFSKVGRELLGS
+806 TRETFSKVGRELLGA

-836 IRETIEKV
+836 VRDTIEKV

-856 MYLWKPSSSEI
+856 LHLWKPSSSEI
-867 AVIRDWLLNY
+867 ALIRDWLLNY

-884 KLACVILEGLNWGV
+884 KLACIILEGLNWGF
-898 GEHGALHLD
+898 GEHQDALHLD

-917 VLEAYQKYLSQKPYA
+917 VLEAYQKYLSQKPYT

-976 CGMQHGWLA
+976 CGMQHGWPA
-985 VPVPDS
+985 VPASDRV
-991 ILDVT
+991 LDMT

-1009 AGIPLGCYLAL
+1009 ANIPVGCYLAL
-1020 AMTTLGHNIVKFCA
+1020 AMTTLGHSIEKFCA

-1053 HVLNKILPLFYSCQ
+1053 HVLDKILPLFYSCQ

-1076 LSYVQLFLQLDSGVP
+1076 LSYVQLFLHLDSGVP
-1091 QGMTQQVTQKVT
+1091 QGVTQQVTHKVT
-1103 QHLTGVN
+1103 QHLTGVS

-1136 PAGVLEFWVQVLT
+1136 PAAVLEFWVQVLT

-1157 QATLTLLDDLCKAAF
+1157 RATLFLLDDLCKAAF
-1172 QYSQEDCVQKLLYQ
+1172 QYSQEDCIQKLLYQ

-1198 GLLSSLLS
+1198 GLLSSLVS
-1206 WIMAG
+1206 WIVAG
-1211 NVTPSFVEGNANSS
+1211 NVTPSFVEGNASSS

-1251 AELVINAVTPDQAL
+1251 GELVINALTPDQAL

-1283 MIYRWAHQALVTP
+1283 MIYRWAHQALATP

-1305 WQKFFLLYLQRPGPQ
+1305 WQKFFLLYLHRPGPQ

-1330 RRFFQSAAHVNLLSE
+1330 RRFFQSAAHVSLINE
-1345 MKQRLTEVADFHH
+1345 MKQRLIEVADFHH

-1363 LRMDSPAEGS
+1363 LRVESPAEGS
-1373 DRSPETSSQSHYL
+1373 DRSPEKASCSADYL
-1386 TSPDLHKELVRLC
+1386 TSPELHKELVRLC
-1399 NVYILWLE
+1399 NVFVLWLE

-1417 IPSLPKQYDTHRL
+1417 IPSLPKQYDAHRL
-1430 AKVMQNQQELW
+1430 AKVMQNQQDLW

-1446 IELIHHEFREA
+1446 VELVHHEFQEA
-1457 LNIWLQAEVE
+1457 LNLWLQVQLE
-1467 SHATCGSAGQTDF
+1467 SHTTCVSAGQTDF
-1480 TNPLSAKERIMNN
+1480 TNPLAAKERIMNN
-1493 LKKFDTPKSPL
+1493 LKKFDIPKPPL
-1504 PIQTMKA
+1504 PLQMMKA
-1511 PVPVISSDSLVSHGE
+1511 PVPVISSASLVSQKE
-1526 AIRLMR
+1526 AIQLMR
-1532 VDLNILQQ
+1532 MDLNILQR

-1546 LWECQHV
+1546 LWESQHV
-1553 ALHSEILDKIPKLF
+1553 ALNSEILDTIPKLYI
-1567 VNREEQITL
+1567 NREEQITL
-1576 RVECRGTSNKCCQGA
+1576 HVECRGTSNKGCQGA
-1591 ALLTIQFEGKHR
+1591 ALLTIQFEGKHK
-1603 NESVS
+1603 NEAVS
-1608 QQLRALRKE
+1608 QQLHALRKE
-1617 VRQLQAEAL
+1617 VRQLQAEAT
-1626 KPPSSCVVE
+1626 KPPSLGVVE

-1647 VNMYKV
+1647 INIYKV

-1660 QVGTSLFFTLVEYV
+1660 KVGISLFFTLVEYV
-1674 CDETQRNPPTRLFFT
+1674 CDETQRNPPTRQFFT

-1697 VFIAGSKSECKRLL
+1697 VFISGTKSECKRLL
-1711 QTILKNRRLCTLLS
+1711 QTILHNRRLCTLLS
-1725 PYFTPGASTSE
+1725 PYFTPVASPSE
-1736 FVALYEKVIG
+1736 FVTLYERVVAF
-1746 CLNEDSNEV
+1746 LSEDNSDV
-1755 VFMLLTKFDFTQ
+1755 VFMLLTKFDLTQ
-1767 WLSTAKPPLA
+1767 WLSVAKPPLS

-1785 IHLALT
+1785 IHLALN

-1822 HYSDFLRLFVASSS
+1822 HYSDFLRLFVQSSS
-1836 DQLISPDCWKASLK
+1836 EQLLSPDCWKASLK
-1850 ALGCDSSV
+1850 ALGCGPLV
-1858 AEQGSFKKSDSTE
+1858 TEQGSFKKSDSAE
-1871 SPMLGDAVKTLLS
+1871 SPVLRDAAKSLLS
-1884 AEQVKETIEWLS
+1884 EEQVRETIEWLS
-1896 TCFCKLRLT
+1896 TSFCKLRLA
-1905 SADFRTFGL
+1905 SVDFRTFGL

-1931 LIKQLID
+1931 LIKRLID
-1938 TEVANAAQEP
+1938 TEVANLAQEP
-1948 VGSDRIL
+1948 VGSNRIL
-1955 AALQSLYSVIAGL
+1955 SLYSVIAGV

-1976 YKDDSS
+1976 DKEDIS
-1982 NQPCYPWLECDSPV
+1982 NQPCYPWLESDTPV
-1996 ASSMV
+1996 ASTV
-2001 SLFTDCI
+2001 VCLFTDCI
-2008 KLLHERFKDKLLPS
+2008 QLLHESFKDKLLPS
-2022 HHGALWLHLIHYCE
+2022 HHGALWLHLMRYCE
-2036 YCTAPKMP
+2036 CCTAPKMP

-2051 HTAFRRLPWKE
+2051 HTEFRRLPWKE

-2068 LMEEFFKVERGSPK
+2068 LMEEFFKIERGSPK
-2082 SCFLFLGC
+2082 SCFLFLGY

-2099 VLSDAWNPSPHPQ
+2099 VLSDAWNPNPHPQ

-2124 VLLAKEEQLIGEEE
+2124 VLLAKEEELIGKEE

-2171 YPPSVILDKNV
+2171 YPPSVILAKDA
-2182 ASELIMK
+2182 ASELIVK

-2194 AGFGASSD
+2194 AGFGASLD

-2208 ATLKCQAYIRQVVQ
+2208 ATLKCGAYIRQVVQ

-2227 EQSGKITLGVLEQ
+2227 EQSGKITLAVLEQ
-2240 EMCKLLDDVVVFNPP
+2240 EMSKLLDDVVIFNPP

-2267 SLFTETLMMM
+2267 GLFTETLMMM
-2277 NNSSVTT
+2277 NNSSVAT

-2295 IDSKVQ
+2295 IDGRVH

-2318 VRHMAEATEAC
+2318 VRHMAETTEAC
-2329 ITAYFNADFPH
+2329 ITAYFNEGRK
-2340 HQDLGWGPILASL
+2340 LGWGPILASL
-2353 QVPELTMEDFLQECL
+2353 QVPELTMEEFLQECL

-2388 TLTNERKILLT
+2388 TFTNEMKILLT
-2399 INKWLEQVYPS
+2399 ISKWLDQVYPS

-2423 KAMQLSLIQVE
+2423 KAMQLSLIQME
-2434 QDDTILMESVIR
+2434 QDDTVLIESVIR
-2446 TLLSIQSRQSQLAEE
+2446 TLLSIQGRQSQLAEE
-2461 RINSGILGAIG
+2461 RLTSGILGAIG

-2487 RSLSAFLLVQIPADS
+2487 RSLSAFLLVQIPGES
-2502 QVRLNAG
+2502 QVRLKAG
-2509 SDPRLSLKAQQALNA
+2509 SEPKLSQKAQQVALNA
-2524 LESMASNKQYMDYQ
+2524 LESMASNKQYVDYQ
-2538 EQLSQASEFIRHPE
+2538 EQLSQASQFIKHPE
-2552 HCLQDGNTLLSIL
+2552 HCLRDGNNLLALL

>member
-1 MAEAVRVPRQGRPKN
+1 
-16 RAKEKKRKSTQESQ
+16 
-30 VQEPDDVFLPPVPE
+30 DVFLPPVTE
-44 VSSPDSKKQ
+44 VSSQTSKVQ
-53 VEHPGEFTEICL
+53 VERPGEFTEIQL
-65 CDEAEGEKATNDVCD
+65 SDEVEDGKTINDVCD
-80 IPQGNLPSAGEGSS
+80 TPQSNLSSQNEGSLT

-100 TAAEVL
+100 TDAEEF
-106 KADPSHEECE
+106 KADPSQEECG
-116 GDVEKS
+116 GDVEKI
-122 GEGKLDEPQ
+122 
-131 SPVEAAAGGSG
+131 V
-142 TSVLSGT
+142 
-149 FHSHAVGSGA
+149 
-159 ALGFVEDKGTE
+159 GFVEGKGTE
-170 NLDDAHNRLVC
+170 NIQGVKNPLVC
-181 SSEKLPSHLSQLSK
+181 SSEKLPLSISQLPEKSK
-195 TSRTCFQ
+195 TRIQRSE
-202 HPGLKP
+202 LKP
-208 IYPDLAADLS
+208 VYPDLSAELS
-218 YERTTVIAVEP
+218 YERPTIIAVKP
-229 LLHSER
+229 LLHNER

-273 ESMAHQDRH
+273 ESVAHQDRH

-302 AELQVMTT
+302 AELQAMTT
-310 DCQNV
+310 DCQKV
-315 KGRLWIIKEEQK
+315 KGRLWTFKEEQK

-342 HRYQRVELNENVLG
+342 HRYQTVELNESVLG

-371 ALALHLYTS
+371 TLVLHSYTS
-380 VLAQLQVESYIYKLL
+380 VLSRLQVESYVYRLL
-395 SSSTLLR
+395 SSSSLLR
-402 SVALQQKEQA
+402 SVALQQQEQV
-412 SKQSENLSS
+412 SKQSESLSS

-448 DLHKWLQRLVS
+448 DLLTWLQRLVS

-482 GISEWAVPFI
+482 GISKWACPFI

-497 DHPSGVF
+497 DNPSGVF

-518 NRMDFMCHMKP
+518 NRVDFMCHMKP

-562 VLLLEDDLIALLSQF
+562 ILLLEDDLIALLSQF
-577 PFHELFQQFLG
+577 PFHELFQHFLG
-588 FKPGGAYFPEKT
+588 FKSGGAYFPEKT

-648 VSDHWAQYVSS
+648 VSDHWAQYVGG

-665 VAHPYSVE
+665 VVHPYSVE

-682 FFRTVL
+682 FFRAVL

-723 CAENEHLEKLCSNLQ
+723 CAENEHLEKLCSTLQ
-738 PADFKQRLKDPE
+738 PADCKQRLKDPE
-750 HLENFEKYL
+750 HLETFEKYL

-777 AQIKRADVDEDFIK
+777 AQTKRADVDEDFIK

-806 TRETFSKVGRELLGS
+806 TRETFSKVGRELLGA

-836 IRETIEKV
+836 VRDTIEKV

-856 MYLWKPSSSEI
+856 LYLWKPSSSEI
-867 AVIRDWLLNY
+867 ALIRDWLLNY

-884 KLACVILEGLNWGV
+884 KLACIILEGLNWGF
-898 GEHGALHLD
+898 GEHQDALHLD

-917 VLEAYQKYLSQKPYA
+917 VLEAYQKYLSQKPYT

-976 CGMQHGWLA
+976 CGMQHGWPA
-985 VPVPDS
+985 VPASDRV
-991 ILDVT
+991 LDMT

-1009 AGIPLGCYLAL
+1009 ANIPVGCYLAL
-1020 AMTTLGHNIVKFCA
+1020 AMTTLGHSIEKFCA

-1053 HVLNKILPLFYSCQ
+1053 HVLDKILPLFYSCQ

-1076 LSYVQLFLQLDSGVP
+1076 LSYVQLFLHLDSGVP
-1091 QGMTQQVTQKVT
+1091 QGVTQQVTHKVT
-1103 QHLTGVN
+1103 QHLTGVS

-1136 PAGVLEFWVQVLT
+1136 PAAVLEFWVQVLT

-1157 QATLTLLDDLCKAAF
+1157 RATLFLLDNLCKAAF
-1172 QYSQEDCVQKLLYQ
+1172 QYSQEDCIQKLLYQ

-1198 GLLSSLLS
+1198 GLLSSLVS
-1206 WIMAG
+1206 WIVAG

-1251 AELVINAVTPDQAL
+1251 GELVINALTPDQAL

-1283 MIYRWAHQALVTP
+1283 MIYRWAHQALATP

-1305 WQKFFLLYLQRPGPQ
+1305 WQKFFLLYLHRPGPQ

-1330 RRFFQSAAHVNLLSE
+1330 RRFFQSAAHVNLINE
-1345 MKQRLTEVADFHH
+1345 MKQRLIEVADFHH

-1363 LRMDSPAEGS
+1363 LRVESPAEGS
-1373 DRSPETSSQSHYL
+1373 DRSPEKASCSADYL
-1386 TSPDLHKELVRLC
+1386 TSPELHKELVRLC
-1399 NVYILWLE
+1399 NVFVLWLE

-1417 IPSLPKQYDTHRL
+1417 IPSLPKQYDAHRL
-1430 AKVMQNQQELW
+1430 AKVMQNQQDLW

-1446 IELIHHEFREA
+1446 VELVHHEFQEA
-1457 LNIWLQAEVE
+1457 LNLWLQVQLE
-1467 SHATCGSAGQTDF
+1467 SHTTCVSAGQTDF
-1480 TNPLSAKERIMNN
+1480 TNPIAAKERIMNN
-1493 LKKFDTPKSPL
+1493 LKKFDIPKPPL
-1504 PIQTMKA
+1504 PLQTMKA
-1511 PVPVISSDSLVSHGE
+1511 PVPVISSASLVSQKE
-1526 AIRLMR
+1526 AIQLMR
-1532 VDLNILQQ
+1532 MDLNILQR

-1546 LWECQHV
+1546 LWESQHV
-1553 ALHSEILDKIPKLF
+1553 ALNNEILDTIPKLY

-1576 RVECRGTSNKCCQGA
+1576 HLECRGTSNKGCQGA
-1591 ALLTIQFEGKHR
+1591 ALLTIQFEGKHK
-1603 NESVS
+1603 NEAVN
-1608 QQLRALRKE
+1608 QQLHALRKE
-1617 VRQLQAEAL
+1617 VRQLQAEAT
-1626 KPPSSCVVE
+1626 KPPSLGVVE

-1647 VNMYKV
+1647 INIYKV

-1660 QVGTSLFFTLVEYV
+1660 KVGISLFFTLVEYV
-1674 CDETQRNPPTRLFFT
+1674 CDETQRNPPTRQFFT

-1697 VFIAGSKSECKRLL
+1697 VFVSGTKSECKRLL
-1711 QTILKNRRLCTLLS
+1711 QTILHNRRLCTLLS
-1725 PYFTPGASTSE
+1725 PYFTPVASPSE
-1736 FVALYEKVIG
+1736 FVTLYERVVAF
-1746 CLNEDSNEV
+1746 LSEDNSDV
-1755 VFMLLTKFDFTQ
+1755 VFMLLTKFDLTQ
-1767 WLSTAKPPLA
+1767 WLTVAKPPLS

-1785 IHLALT
+1785 IHLALN

-1822 HYSDFLRLFVASSS
+1822 HYSDFLRLFVQSSS
-1836 DQLISPDCWKASLK
+1836 EQLLSPDCWKASLK
-1850 ALGCDSSV
+1850 ALGCGPLV
-1858 AEQGSFKKSDSTE
+1858 TEQASFKKSDSAE
-1871 SPMLGDAVKTLLS
+1871 SPVLRDSAKILLS
-1884 AEQVKETIEWLS
+1884 AEQVRETIEWLS
-1896 TCFCKLRLT
+1896 TSFCKLRLA
-1905 SADFRTFGL
+1905 SVDFRTFGL

-1931 LIKQLID
+1931 LVKRLID
-1938 TEVANAAQEP
+1938 TEVANLAQEP
-1948 VGSDRIL
+1948 VGSNRIL
-1955 AALQSLYSVIAGL
+1955 SLYSIIAGL

-1976 YKDDSS
+1976 DKEDIS
-1982 NQPCYPWLECDSPV
+1982 NQPCYPWLESDTPV
-1996 ASSMV
+1996 ASTV
-2001 SLFTDCI
+2001 VCLFTDCI
-2008 KLLHERFKDKLLPS
+2008 ELLHESFKDKLLPS
-2022 HHGALWLHLIHYCE
+2022 HHGALWLHLMRYCE
-2036 YCTAPKMP
+2036 CCTAPKMP

-2051 HTAFRRLPWKE
+2051 HTEFRRLPWKE

-2068 LMEEFFKVERGSPK
+2068 LMEEFFKIERGSPK
-2082 SCFLFLGC
+2082 SCFLFLGY

-2099 VLSDAWNPSPHPQ
+2099 VLSDAWNPNPHPQ

-2124 VLLAKEEQLIGEEE
+2124 VLLAKEEELIGKEE

-2171 YPPSVILDKNV
+2171 YPPSVILAKDA
-2182 ASELIMK
+2182 ASELIVK

-2194 AGFGASSD
+2194 AGFGASLD

-2208 ATLKCQAYIRQVVQ
+2208 ATLKCGAYIRQVVQ

-2227 EQSGKITLGVLEQ
+2227 EQSGKITLAVLEQ
-2240 EMCKLLDDVVVFNPP
+2240 EMSKLLDDVVIFNPP

-2267 SLFTETLMMM
+2267 GLFTETLMMM
-2277 NNSSVTT
+2277 NNSSVAT

-2289 GSLRKW
+2289 GSLRRW
-2295 IDSKVQ
+2295 IDGRVH

-2318 VRHMAEATEAC
+2318 VRHMAETTEAC
-2329 ITAYFNADFPH
+2329 ITAYFNEGRSLSST
-2340 HQDLGWGPILASL
+2340 LGWGPILASL
-2353 QVPELTMEDFLQECL
+2353 QVPELTMEEFLQECL

-2388 TLTNERKILLT
+2388 TFTNEMKILLT
-2399 INKWLEQVYPS
+2399 ISKWLDQVYPS

-2423 KAMQLSLIQVE
+2423 KAMQLSLIQME
-2434 QDDTILMESVIR
+2434 QDDTVLIESVIR
-2446 TLLSIQSRQSQLAEE
+2446 TLLSIQGRQSQLAEE
-2461 RINSGILGAIG
+2461 RLTSGILGAIG

-2487 RSLSAFLLVQIPADS
+2487 RSLSAFLLVQIPGDS
-2502 QVRLNAG
+2502 QVRLKAG
-2509 SDPRLSLKAQQALNA
+2509 TEPKLSQKAQQVALNA
-2524 LESMASNKQYMDYQ
+2524 LESMASNKQYVDYQ
-2538 EQLSQASEFIRHPE
+2538 EQLSQASQFIKHPE
-2552 HCLQDGNTLLSIL
+2552 HCLRDGNNLLALL